1 MIYIY
6 LEKCIVVIIAFY
18 LSHSVENYLPL
29 SQFLKYFLNVYH
41 QYTIITAAT
50 NEHNSF

>member
-6 LEKCIVVIIAFY
+6 LEKCIIVIIAFY

-29 SQFLKYFLNVYH
+29 SQFIKYCLNVYH
-41 QYTIITAAT
+41 
-50 NEHNSF
+50 